1 MGPGYFTMMVC
12 LCHPFSDKKVREHL
26 SEKDGK
32 KCGMSEVYS
41 TCSGGNKP
49 QCCTCLETLKDMVK
63 SHNKTATA

>member
-1 MGPGYFTMMVC
+1 MMVC

-26 SEKDGK
+26 SAKDGA

-63 SHNKTATA
+63 TFHFPIDED

>member
-1 MGPGYFTMMVC
+1 MMVC

-26 SEKDGK
+26 SAKDGK

-63 SHNKTATA
+63 SHNKGVATA